1 MLFFHSARHSIAF
14 PYQRELIT
22 FSRAAPT
29 EAGKSLE
36 TVRSIVKRN
45 ETKGNESNS
54 ISTPIEQSSCTRL
67 TGSDLGIA
75 VSVFR
80 VPGIHRRRMKREFSP
95 RGELRW
101 FFLDPRRFRRITALV
116 SPHGTITRPCN
127 LCRQMTAIYGWSNVA
142 KWLPIGLCLARCRA
156 ESRGPRVQTR
166 MHKSAKQPKET
177 SGSWSAAVNVSLFV
191 VENYSISSSS
201 LSLSLSQPSCTLDS
215 PLSGRLRVASPDNI
229 VPQTWPQ
236 IETTLFEP

>member
-1 MLFFHSARHSIAF
+1 MRSCIPSTDSIKLHFSVRESAQLIKNLIIGNKLLFFHSARYSIAF

-95 RGELRW
+95 RGELR
-101 FFLDPRRFRRITALV
+101 
-116 SPHGTITRPCN
+116 
-127 LCRQMTAIYGWSNVA
+127 
-142 KWLPIGLCLARCRA
+142 
-156 ESRGPRVQTR
+156 
-166 MHKSAKQPKET
+166 
-177 SGSWSAAVNVSLFV
+177 
-191 VENYSISSSS
+191 
-201 LSLSLSQPSCTLDS
+201 
-215 PLSGRLRVASPDNI
+215 
-229 VPQTWPQ
+229 
-236 IETTLFEP
+236 